1 MEEKNTK
8 KGTTKK
14 TTSAKKEPA
23 KKTVAKAKKEPAKK
37 VAIKKEEPKKT
48 AAKVESKKEEP
59 KKVETKKMET
69 KVESKKFEKKPLNKK
84 KNGNFTKTLLSIIII
99 AILVVTFAYIAMIQN
114 EKSKVTSKITTAF
127 ESIKN
132 GDETAKESYLGYDNI
147 IKNQSSADFN
157 VLFSKLDYK
166 VENVSIS
173 NDLKSATAEVT
184 VSNKNIGTIFANYI
198 AKMLQ
203 LSFTSVFTGAN
214 ESELNNQSTEYLTS
228 QINSDNIETKTTNLN
243 LNLTKDGDEWTV
255 TNDKTEIVDAIL
267 PGLVDK
273 INSMKSSLTGLQK

>member
-184 VSNKNIGTIFANYI
+184 VSNKDIGTIFANYI

>member
-1 MEEKNTK
+1 MEDKNTK

-23 KKTVAKAKKEPAKK
+23 KKTVAKAKKETAKK

-48 AAKVESKKEEP
+48 SAKVESKKEEP

-84 KNGNFTKTLLSIIII
+84 KNGNFAKTLLSIIII
-99 AILVVTFAYIAMIQN
+99 AILAVTFAYIAMIQN

-184 VSNKNIGTIFANYI
+184 VSNKDIGTIFANYI

-243 LNLTKDGDEWTV
+243 LNLTKDGDEWTI

>member
-243 LNLTKDGDEWTV
+243 LNLTKDGDEWTI

>member
-14 TTSAKKEPA
+14 TTSEKKEPA

-184 VSNKNIGTIFANYI
+184 VSNKDIGTIFANYI

>member
-59 KKVETKKMET
+59 KKVET

-184 VSNKNIGTIFANYI
+184 VSNKDIGTIFANYI

-243 LNLTKDGDEWTV
+243 LNLTKDGDEWTI

>member
-1 MEEKNTK
+1 MEDKNTK

-243 LNLTKDGDEWTV
+243 LNLTKDGDEWTI

>member
-48 AAKVESKKEEP
+48 SAKVESKKEEP

-69 KVESKKFEKKPLNKK
+69 KVKSKKFEKKPLNKK
-84 KNGNFTKTLLSIIII
+84 KNGNFAKTLLSIIII
-99 AILVVTFAYIAMIQN
+99 AILAVTFAYIAMIQN

-184 VSNKNIGTIFANYI
+184 VSNKDIGTIFANYI

-243 LNLTKDGDEWTV
+243 LNLTKDGDEWTI

>member
-48 AAKVESKKEEP
+48 SAKVESKKEEP
-59 KKVETKKMET
+59 KKLETKKMET
-69 KVESKKFEKKPLNKK
+69 KVESKKIEKKPLNKK

-147 IKNQSSADFN
+147 IKNKSSADFN

-184 VSNKNIGTIFANYI
+184 VSNKDIGTIFANYI

-243 LNLTKDGDEWTV
+243 LNLTKDGDEWTI